1 MAVTLETA
9 TRNAACNA
17 IVDLIDA
24 GTGNGRLELQTAGNV
39 EVATFD
45 MGATAYGA
53 AASGTASLTAT
64 ITDSSATGNAS
75 AVTQFKIYDEP
86 AAGNLIL
93 TGSVST
99 SGADLNLTSTTIAA
113 TEQVDITQLDVTVP
127 ATP

>member
-24 GTGNGRLELQTAGNV
+24 GTGNGRLELQTAGDV
-39 EVATFD
+39 EVATMD

-53 AASGTASLTAT
+53 ASNGTASLTAT
-64 ITDSSATGNAS
+64 ISDSSATGNAS
-75 AVTQFKIYDEP
+75 PVTKFKIYDEP

-93 TGSVST
+93 TGSVGT
-99 SGADLNLTSTTIAA
+99 SGADLNLTSTTISA

-127 ATP
+127 ASA